1 MFYLYKYFKKLPI
14 IIFSSLYLF
23 DEFLQSYLTIL
34 KLQIPFGEV
43 DTVKSYLCLA
53 EYGYLIEKPLVEH
66 PSRKIAGLNCHRK
79 ELSGLK

>member
-1 MFYLYKYFKKLPI
+1 M
-14 IIFSSLYLF
+14 
-23 DEFLQSYLTIL
+23 IL